1 MKNEKIYVIFKD
13 DNEYHIG
20 YYYPPGN
27 FRETKKF
34 SRVKEVMIYTIKGF
48 GHSNNLISKK
58 DIIKRHKSEKYL
70 KKHYPQYFI

>member
-34 SRVKEVMIYTIKGF
+34 SRVKEVMIYTK
-48 GHSNNLISKK
+48 SYQSELISKK